1 MRLTANH
8 FNLES
13 AQQLLTLFDSQAEL
27 FRRQIRDRSGD
38 GADLAADWLV
48 AVWRQLNADCPF
60 HDSGSLRKSLRSYR
74 LHPHIRAIPTI

>member
-27 FRRQIRDRSGD
+27 FRRQIGDRSGD

-48 AVWRQLNADCPF
+48 AVWLNADCPF
-60 HDSGSLRKSLRSYR
+60 HDSGSLRKSLRSFP